1 MAFDTTE
8 DRLKHHAYFEKL
20 AEKRISQQRKYRY
33 YLKEISGYI
42 GYFSHQDYTA
52 LEIGC
57 SSGELL
63 NDIKAKKKVGIDYSA
78 KMIEKAKSQFP
89 DIEFHVMEAE
99 NITLTEKFDVIIISN
114 LIGYLSDVQEVFE
127 GLHKVCHPQTR
138 IIVNYHNFL
147 WEPIL
152 NLSEKLGLKYRIPYL
167 NWFTIQDVKNLL
179 YLSGFDV
186 YRNTKRM
193 LIPANIPIISF
204 IFNKYLAKLPI
215 FRAFCLN
222 FYTFAKPENRI
233 SVEEYS
239 KKYVTSIVIPA
250 RNESGNIE
258 NAILRLPKFG
268 KDLEIIFIEGN
279 STDDTWETI
288 QKIAEKY
295 KDTHN
300 IKIGQQEGKGKGD
313 AVRKG
318 FGMATGD
325 ILMILDADLT
335 VPPEDLPKFY
345 DAIASGRGDFING
358 SRLVYSMEKN
368 AMRFLNL
375 LGNKFFSWA
384 FSWLLERPFKD
395 TLCGTKVLFREDYI
409 RLINNRKFFGD
420 FDPFGDFD
428 LIFGAYKLNLKIVE
442 MPIRYRER
450 TYGETNISRF
460 KHGWILL
467 KMCFFAARK
476 IKFY

>member
-1 MAFDTTE
+1 MASEFTK
-8 DRLKHHAYFEKL
+8 DRLKHFEYFQKL
-20 AEKRISQQRKYRY
+20 ADKRISQQRKYRY
-33 YLKEISGYI
+33 YLKEISSYI
-42 GYFSHQDYTA
+42 GYFSHQDYSA
-52 LEIGC
+52 IEIGC
-57 SSGELL
+57 GSGELL
-63 NDIKAKKKVGIDYSA
+63 NDIKASRKVGIDYSP
-78 KMIEKAKSQFP
+78 KMIEKAKSQFK
-89 DIEFHVMEAE
+89 DIEFHVMEGE
-99 NITLTEKFDVIIISN
+99 NITLNEKFDVIIISN
-114 LIGYLSDVQEVFE
+114 LIGYISDVQELFE
-127 GLHKVCHPQTR
+127 GLHKICHPQTR

-147 WEPIL
+147 WEPLL
-152 NLSEKLGLKYRIPYL
+152 NFMEKLGLKYRIPYL
-167 NWFTIQDVKNLL
+167 NWFTVQDVKNLL

-193 LIPANIPIISF
+193 LIPVNIPLISY

-215 FRAFCLN
+215 IRSFCLN

-300 IKIGQQEGKGKGD
+300 IKIGQQTGKGKGD

-442 MPIRYRER
+442 LPIRYRER